1 MVRVP
6 IAPQVEA
13 QVPQGPSGAPQFQA
27 PPMPGMQESQQLAQ
41 QFMRAGQ
48 AALDIERDEQALS
61 LLQAKKQERAALKA
75 QAERDAFDESRVKD
89 LLQKTS
95 IQADAI
101 ADTFLGSQMADAAD
115 YSETLSSIRAAFEAT
130 VDSLENEQQKELYG
144 AKAET
149 MLLAYD
155 RDLRRHSARER
166 KRYEVA
172 QSMSEAEAFGNRA
185 VRHAES
191 IGEPTGDHT
200 MFMLAGVQQL
210 RDAYAKQGLP
220 ANDPV
225 SQQKVQQFVT
235 DVADKSS
242 AFLMQQD
249 RFSDVRDYVKQLE
262 SVELISAETANLLSA
277 RATDAEDQKGGLSVA
292 SRIMD
297 TGEFGGTVPAESLRA
312 IAQNEGL
319 DVVGVGKAD
328 GDRTV
333 LLAAPVDGEDVGTI
347 ASSLRSVG
355 LNVHSAKID
364 GDMFRFEVS
373 ASERSTAKR
382 TGTTSVNR
390 LADGTIDIA
399 DAKRQIDASDRS
411 DVFKDTAKSEL
422 DRLDNERIRQVARV
436 NSANAK
442 AATDIA
448 HGPDAIRLG
457 RSQYQKV
464 DRVLWDSLPA
474 GLQADLM
481 KDPPRSDD
489 SVVRDQLWAL
499 TTFNRIDPEQPEVDR
514 EYKLNFLEM
523 NRARLSQGTYEKF
536 RDSFLAEGTGQPNE
550 IRERSVAYKAIMAS
564 NGYSTDDATFNA
576 VVQDNWNDAV
586 NAANAGRARRNQK
599 PLTMDEEKDVL
610 LGIISQ
616 RMSMPT
622 PNEVSGFA
630 GPTYG
635 MTQPL
640 VYRPQP
646 SRIINL
652 AEPNLTAQQIQ
663 GLPRMIRMT
672 QGDGTVRQMEVPAP
686 EYIAAR
692 NRLLLEGL
700 PVTEESIGDAVMLMP
715 EETGQR
721 R

>member
-75 QAERDAFDESRVKD
+75 QAERDAFNESRVKD

-115 YSETLSSIRAAFEAT
+115 YSGTLTSIREAFKAT

-200 MFMLAGVQQL
+200 MFLLAGVQQL

-235 DVADKSS
+235 NVADKSS

-262 SVELISAETANLLSA
+262 SAELISAETADLLTA

-328 GDRTV
+328 GGRTV

-382 TGTTSVNR
+382 TDTTSVNR

-411 DVFKDTAKSEL
+411 DVFKETAKKEL
-422 DRLDNERIRQVARV
+422 ERLSDERAGSAAQIRA
-436 NSANAK
+436 ANIN
-442 AATDIA
+442 AATNIA
-448 HGPDAIRLG
+448 HSNEAVALG
-457 RSQYQKV
+457 RSQWHRIQK
-464 DRVLWDSLPA
+464 DLWDQLPA
-474 GLQADLM
+474 DVKAKLQA
-481 KDPPRSDD
+481 DPPRSDRSD
-489 SVVRDQLWAL
+489 IKDQLYTL
-499 TTFNRIDPEQPEVDR
+499 TTDRSKTPEQKLQFLQQNRPNITQETFDR
-514 EYKLNFLEM
+514 FQ
-523 NRARLSQGTYEKF
+523 RAFS
-536 RDSFLAEGTGQPNE
+536 SEGTGEANE
-550 IRERSVAYKAIMAS
+550 IRDRAVAYRAIMAA
-564 NGYSTDDATFNA
+564 NGYAIEDAGLNSML
-576 VVQDNWNDAV
+576 QDEWNDAV
-586 NAANAGRARRNQK
+586 NASNAGRASRSEK
-599 PLTMDEEKDVL
+599 MLTMDQEKQVL
-610 LGIISQ
+610 LEIVEQ
-616 RMSMPT
+616 RMARV
-622 PNEVSGFA
+622 EE
-630 GPTYG
+630 
-635 MTQPL
+635 
-640 VYRPQP
+640 P
-646 SRIINL
+646 SIFEYVPGILAPSPRARIQAVGIGD
-652 AEPNLTAQQIQ
+652 PGITAQQYQ
-663 GLPRMIRMT
+663 QMPRIVLMT
-672 QGDGTVRQMEVPAP
+672 NSDGTVTQQEVPSS
-686 EYIAAR
+686 EYQMAVR
-692 NRLLLEGL
+692 RLRSEGIPASNENIGEAIRL
-700 PVTEESIGDAVMLMP
+700 MREEMGS
-715 EETGQR
+715 R